1 MGKAAVDISKLS
13 RDEQLELLD
22 QLWQSLGRDP
32 GILPLTQAHRQELD
46 RRLDDLEEEGPVGI
60 AWDDLVDRIR
70 ARSR

>member
-1 MGKAAVDISKLS
+1 MGKAAVDINQLS

-22 QLWQSLGRDP
+22 QLWQGLGRDP

-46 RRLDDLEEEGPVGI
+46 RRLDDLEEDEPVGI
-60 AWDDLVDRIR
+60 AWNDLVEQIR

>member
-1 MGKAAVDISKLS
+1 MGKAAVDINELS

-22 QLWQSLGRDP
+22 QLWESLGRDP

-46 RRLDDLEEEGPVGI
+46 RRLDDLEHEGPVGI
-60 AWDDLVDRIR
+60 AWDDLVEQIR

>member
-1 MGKAAVDISKLS
+1 MGKAAVDISTLS

-32 GILPLTQAHRQELD
+32 GSLPLTQAHENELG
-46 RRLDDLEEEGPVGI
+46 RRLDDLEDEGPVGI
-60 AWDDLVDRIR
+60 GWDDLVEQIR

>member
-1 MGKAAVDISKLS
+1 MGKAAVDIDALS

-32 GILPLTQAHRQELD
+32 GILPLSQAHTQELD

-60 AWDDLVDRIR
+60 AWDDLVEQIR

>member
-46 RRLDDLEEEGPVGI
+46 RRLDDLEDEGPVGI
-60 AWDDLVDRIR
+60 AWDDLVDQIR